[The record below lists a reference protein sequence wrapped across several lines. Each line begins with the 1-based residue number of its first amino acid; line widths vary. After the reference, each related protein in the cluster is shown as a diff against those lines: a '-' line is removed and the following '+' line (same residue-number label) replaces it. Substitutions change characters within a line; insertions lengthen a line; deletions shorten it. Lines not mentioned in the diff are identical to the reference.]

1 MDRADARGAPF
12 FCPKHT
18 LVGPFAQSAPLTP
31 SGGVEMSRPR
41 LIRDLEGLPMIR
53 RSTLR
58 PPRWILLFS
67 LIAMATACSGAQ
79 AQERSLQ
86 DRLDHLERDL
96 SMLQRQ
102 VYRGSPPQFAST
114 GSPAAVDVELR
125 MDRLE
130 AQIRELTGRVEDAV
144 NGFDLLRRRL
154 EQINSDIDLR
164 FSQGQGLPRNSAPN
178 AHASAGIT
186 DASPGSQLAMRGSA
200 PAAGAPR
207 AKPAPAP
214 PPPSFIPPPD
224 RSNGMGS
231 LTPPGAAYGMPPGAT
246 RPAPD
251 TANVAAAGGLR
262 PPTAGELPGGSA
274 SDQYNAAYGLLKQ
287 ADYSAAEDAF
297 KAFIAQHPR
306 DSLAGSAQYWLGET
320 HYSRGRYEEA
330 AGAFAEGYKSYPKGA
345 KAADDLLKLGMSLA
359 RANQK
364 QNACIAFAQLDRD
377 FPQPGAAIRDRASA
391 EKKRLGC

>member
-1 MDRADARGAPF
+1 M
-12 FCPKHT
+12 
-18 LVGPFAQSAPLTP
+18 
-31 SGGVEMSRPR
+31 
-41 LIRDLEGLPMIR
+41 
-53 RSTLR
+53 
-58 PPRWILLFS
+58 
-67 LIAMATACSGAQ
+67 
-79 AQERSLQ
+79 Q
-86 DRLDHLERDL
+86 DRLDHMERDL

-102 VYRGSPPQFAST
+102 VYRGSPPQIAST
-114 GSPAAVDVELR
+114 GAAAVDVELR

-130 AQIRELTGRVEDAV
+130 AQMRELTGRVEDTV
-144 NGFDLLRRRL
+144 NGVEQLRRRL

-164 FSQGQGLPRNSAPN
+164 FSQGQGSPSQGSPRNSAPN
-178 AHASAGIT
+178 THASAGIT
-186 DASPGSQLAMRGSA
+186 DASPGSQLAMR
-200 PAAGAPR
+200 
-207 AKPAPAP
+207 AP
-214 PPPSFIPPPD
+214 PPAADPARGKPALDPMPPPTYMPPPD
-224 RSNGMGS
+224 RPAGIGT
-231 LTPPGAAYGMPPGAT
+231 LTPPGAAFGRPPGAVQ
-246 RPAPD
+246 PGSD
-251 TANVAAAGGLR
+251 TTNVAAAGGLH

-274 SDQYNAAYGLLKQ
+274 SDQYNAAFGFLKQ

-320 HYSRGRYEEA
+320 YFARGRYAEA
-330 AGAFAEGYKSYPKGA
+330 ASAFAEGYKNYPKGA